1 MKDCDW
7 IKVGYAHCRFITK
20 LKTRCNNLLLN
31 TLHSVP
37 SHHPVRKPIQTIY
50 SLNICSHQL
59 TTPPTH
65 LPFPPFTH
73 QVVRKNKTCAIHYKV
88 HNGFKVRHNFIH
100 FWRIRTSTKKD
111 LFVRD
116 AMMGAE

>member
-73 QVVRKNKTCAIHYKV
+73 QVVRKIRPVPLIIRFIMVLKSVTILSTSGEFGRQPKRTC
-88 HNGFKVRHNFIH
+88 
-100 FWRIRTSTKKD
+100 
-111 LFVRD
+111 L
-116 AMMGAE
+116 